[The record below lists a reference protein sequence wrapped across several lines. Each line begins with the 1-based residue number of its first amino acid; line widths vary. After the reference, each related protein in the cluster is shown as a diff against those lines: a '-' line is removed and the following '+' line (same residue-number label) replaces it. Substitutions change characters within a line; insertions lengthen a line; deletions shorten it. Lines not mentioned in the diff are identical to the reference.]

1 MAVRFEYACKPLL
14 ACAEIHRW
22 ILMNVCDAEISSGVK
37 NMRCVQAA
45 CAKFSQINV
54 IVCKWVLRTR
64 GGCVRCMCVFVCFC
78 ASHITNIIS
87 VVGSGD
93 MHVWVCVPQILR
105 TPHEFKSM
113 SLWSNLLYIQSASF
127 HCSLLNYPLIGHATK
142 AADEKDNFLL
152 LIGHFTC
159 ASCTPVCSWLGSVC
173 LCMCVCVSHV
183 MRIGH

>member
-1 MAVRFEYACKPLL
+1 MWCWNIQRC
-14 ACAEIHRW
+14 
-22 ILMNVCDAEISSGVK
+22 K

-45 CAKFSQINV
+45 CAKFSQITNV

-173 LCMCVCVSHV
+173 LCMCVCVARNENRTLARAWQTPSQSV
-183 MRIGH
+183 PLFLEEEGEG